1 MFTSILKETS
11 KLEKIYF
18 YLISALVIFFHQYL
32 FQYYLSSGYF
42 HYDWQSA
49 LSRLI
54 FGKLWFLNN
63 GLAVPWFTPH
73 ICCGLPFFANPQSE
87 FYSLTQILF
96 NILQPLTFIKFLF
109 LLYSV
114 ISYFGF
120 FILSKKIFSLSNNS
134 SIIGSSLFL
143 FNHYFIFHYLSGHI
157 AWSVF
162 CLIPILFYLNCL
174 SFDHRDDL
182 KKSLFYLVSSSLVFS
197 LMMHSGGSRIIV
209 EILLSIYFL
218 TLIHIIKFR
227 NLKIIIYIFFAS
239 FIGLCISSSKIY
251 SAWVFVSNFPRDLE
265 PIQFLSFYDFVKVFF
280 DFFFLFPQNEIKDHI
295 ITYSHNVSIE
305 ELSFNISILPLII
318 LSIFLSNFRKLP
330 KFKIQIF
337 TTLVLLI
344 SMLVIILL
352 GFSNTFLGNLIQN
365 LPIITNDW
373 VVFRMY
379 APFIIIFC
387 LTSSFMFEKIN
398 LKHNKIFTV
407 IFLSIVILQNAV
419 LDERKL
425 NSVLIHS
432 LDNFLNSNINAQNF
446 QKFEINKII
455 TILDENSTFD
465 APKQHDFFLENKSIQ
480 FCYFSIFG
488 YDLKQ
493 FIPIAKDLVF
503 NSKIKMKAKES
514 EGNNNLKK
522 FVNILEGDPYYLND
536 GSFNFINPACFLNP
550 KENDCDKN
558 YFFKENNKSE
568 LVKFLKYKSYK
579 FKQSN
584 KQLFFNY
591 LSLIV
596 FLLSIFYTVYWVL
609 NFLVKKKPRSY

>member
-1 MFTSILKETS
+1 MFISILKETS
-11 KLEKIYF
+11 KLEKIHF
-18 YLISALVIFFHQYL
+18 YLISALVILFHQYL

-73 ICCGLPFFANPQSE
+73 VCCGLPFFANPQSE

-96 NILQPLTFIKFLF
+96 NILQPLAFIKILF

-120 FILSKKIFSLSNNS
+120 FILSKKIFNLSNNS

-239 FIGLCISSSKIY
+239 LIGLCISSSKIY

-330 KFKIQIF
+330 KIKIQIF
-337 TTLVLLI
+337 TILVLLI

-455 TILDENSTFD
+455 SILDENSTFD

-514 EGNNNLKK
+514 ERNNNLKK

-579 FKQSN
+579 FKHSN

-596 FLLSIFYTVYWVL
+596 FLLSIFYTVYWCL

>member
-1 MFTSILKETS
+1 MFISILKETS
-11 KLEKIYF
+11 KLEKIHF
-18 YLISALVIFFHQYL
+18 YLISALVILFHQYL

-73 ICCGLPFFANPQSE
+73 VCCGLPFFANPQSE

-96 NILQPLTFIKFLF
+96 NILQPLTFIKILF

-120 FILSKKIFSLSNNS
+120 FILSKKIFNLSNNS

-239 FIGLCISSSKIY
+239 LIGLCISSSKIY

-330 KFKIQIF
+330 KIKIQIF
-337 TTLVLLI
+337 TILVLLI

-455 TILDENSTFD
+455 SILDENSTFD

-514 EGNNNLKK
+514 ERNNNLKK

-550 KENDCDKN
+550 KENDCEKN

-579 FKQSN
+579 FKHSN

-596 FLLSIFYTVYWVL
+596 FLLSIFYTVYWCL

>member
-1 MFTSILKETS
+1 MFISILKETS
-11 KLEKIYF
+11 KLEKIYI

-73 ICCGLPFFANPQSE
+73 VCCGLPFFANPQSE

-96 NILQPLTFIKFLF
+96 NILQPLAFIKILF

-120 FILSKKIFSLSNNS
+120 FILSKKIFNLSNNS

-239 FIGLCISSSKIY
+239 LIGLCISSSKIY

-330 KFKIQIF
+330 KIKIQIF
-337 TTLVLLI
+337 TILVLLI

-446 QKFEINKII
+446 QKFEII
-455 TILDENSTFD
+455 
-465 APKQHDFFLENKSIQ
+465 
-480 FCYFSIFG
+480 
-488 YDLKQ
+488 
-493 FIPIAKDLVF
+493 
-503 NSKIKMKAKES
+503 
-514 EGNNNLKK
+514 
-522 FVNILEGDPYYLND
+522 
-536 GSFNFINPACFLNP
+536 CF
-550 KENDCDKN
+550 
-558 YFFKENNKSE
+558 
-568 LVKFLKYKSYK
+568 
-579 FKQSN
+579 
-584 KQLFFNY
+584 
-591 LSLIV
+591 
-596 FLLSIFYTVYWVL
+596 
-609 NFLVKKKPRSY
+609 

>member
-1 MFTSILKETS
+1 MFISILKETS

-73 ICCGLPFFANPQSE
+73 VCCGLPFFANPQSE

-96 NILQPLTFIKFLF
+96 NILQPLAFIKILF

-120 FILSKKIFSLSNNS
+120 FILSKKIFNLSNNS

-239 FIGLCISSSKIY
+239 LIGLCISSSKIY

-330 KFKIQIF
+330 KIKIQIF
-337 TTLVLLI
+337 TILVLLI

-455 TILDENSTFD
+455 SILDENSTFD

-514 EGNNNLKK
+514 ERNNNLKK

-550 KENDCDKN
+550 KENDCEKN

-579 FKQSN
+579 FKHSN

-596 FLLSIFYTVYWVL
+596 FLLSIFYTVYWCL

>member
-120 FILSKKIFSLSNNS
+120 FILSKKIFNLSNNS

-239 FIGLCISSSKIY
+239 LIGLCISSSKIY

-295 ITYSHNVSIE
+295 ITYSHNVLIE

-330 KFKIQIF
+330 KIKIQIF

-503 NSKIKMKAKES
+503 NSKIKMKAKEI

>member
-1 MFTSILKETS
+1 MFISILKETS

-18 YLISALVIFFHQYL
+18 YLISALVILFHQYL

-73 ICCGLPFFANPQSE
+73 VCCGLPFFANPQSE

-96 NILQPLTFIKFLF
+96 NILQPLTFIKILF

-120 FILSKKIFSLSNNS
+120 FILSKKIFNLSNNS

-174 SFDHRDDL
+174 SFDYRDDL

-239 FIGLCISSSKIY
+239 LIGLCISSSKIY

-330 KFKIQIF
+330 INKIQIF
-337 TTLVLLI
+337 TILLLLI

-455 TILDENSTFD
+455 SILDENSTFD

-514 EGNNNLKK
+514 ERNNNLKK

-568 LVKFLKYKSYK
+568 LVKFLKYKSYN
-579 FKQSN
+579 FKHSN

-596 FLLSIFYTVYWVL
+596 FLSSIFYTVYWCL